1 MQKNRNKKLIIQV
14 EKQRANKQ
22 FRCCCGSMHKI
33 KDCVAIQTHWYTE
46 PSGCTEGDYWNQG
59 EINIIC
65 PETNHR
71 NRMLFDNYVV

>member
-1 MQKNRNKKLIIQV
+1 
-14 EKQRANKQ
+14 
-22 FRCCCGSMHKI
+22 MHKI